1 LKAMKAKN
9 LTARRMALIAEAA
22 HVLHPLTAQGLNL
35 SLRDAATLAEIVI
48 NAARTG
54 IDTGSVAATS
64 AYESRRRFDV
74 NTRLRGTDS
83 LNRMISNDRKG
94 IHALRRAGL
103 KTIESFPFLRE
114 FVMQQAMAPE
124 FSLYPPVAKR
134 ESR

>member
-1 LKAMKAKN
+1 M
-9 LTARRMALIAEAA
+9 TARRMAWIAESG
-22 HVLHPLTAQGLNL
+22 HVLHPLTAQGLPL

-54 IDTGSVAATS
+54 IDTGSVAVTA
-64 AYESRRRFDV
+64 AYESRRRLDV
-74 NTRLRGTDS
+74 NTRLHGTDS

-103 KTIESFPFLRE
+103 KTIENFPFLRE

-124 FSLYPPVAKR
+124 CSLYPPGAKPG
-134 ESR
+134 SR